1 MKERHELKKVNFG
14 EKTLFQLKVGR
25 RPDFI
30 IWVSPKLVTQTENG
44 YSLKLPTENV
54 KLVQGRKNLILL
66 PGGGMNLFN
75 VYTHCALDRWLGWN
89 ESSVSIDTCPCG
101 IFAYEPDVNHRAAL
115 VLTESPYV
123 EYRWKRAKGRAI
135 DGNLRIEEGFGI
147 IQLDGIV
154 VEIEGE
160 KDDAFASLE

>member
-1 MKERHELKKVNFG
+1 MKEKLEVKKYVYSEG
-14 EKTLFQLKVGR
+14 RTMFQARIGR
-25 RPDFI
+25 SPSI

-44 YSLKLPTENV
+44 YFLELPAENIR
-54 KLVQGRKNLILL
+54 LVRGKKDWILL
-66 PGGGMNLFN
+66 PGNKNLFN
-75 VYTHCALDRWLGWN
+75 VYTHCAVSKWLGWH
-89 ESSVSIDTCPCG
+89 ESSVTIDTCPCE
-101 IFAYEPDVNHRAAL
+101 IISYEPDDNHRAAL
-115 VLTESPYV
+115 VLTDSPYV

-160 KDDAFASLE
+160 KDDAFTSLE

>member
-1 MKERHELKKVNFG
+1 MKEKLEVKKYVYSEG
-14 EKTLFQLKVGR
+14 RTMFQARIGR
-25 RPDFI
+25 SPSI

-44 YSLKLPTENV
+44 YFLELPTENV